1 MSKHYNTLTNI
12 AYILAAIAIAG
23 IATSVI
29 LTITGNIKIAN
40 WVINSSSGAMIV
52 VLAIAAYTTLT
63 PWPFRVVLDKLKKN
77 CSMYAYCSIVL
88 VLSITFAGLGLYV
101 LWLEVRRS
109 AAYESLNGF
118 TVESWKTVLANS
130 SHQSMTIMDMAITVS
145 ILIACSAVMI
155 SPFLAAWVFLNRLDS
170 RGSQNS
176 QGETVKIFMTKEPD

>member
-88 VLSITFAGLGLYV
+88 VLSIVFAGSGIYV
-101 LWLEVRRS
+101 MWLETRRS
-109 AAYESLNGF
+109 L
-118 TVESWKTVLANS
+118 
-130 SHQSMTIMDMAITVS
+130 
-145 ILIACSAVMI
+145 
-155 SPFLAAWVFLNRLDS
+155 
-170 RGSQNS
+170 
-176 QGETVKIFMTKEPD
+176 